1 MKALQV
7 TLFVFLVS
15 FSLVQAQKT
24 KPDSFQ
30 YKISLTTEKS
40 EYALGEPVVIN
51 VLYSNG
57 SDALW
62 KLHRPDSSSYN
73 SLNYRGE
80 LWRSNVGWK
89 GYYFNQSVF
98 INDNTKCS
106 RCGFSIPMVGSKV
119 QIKPGESYVFRTD
132 ILSDHELDYLLPGKY
147 KVAYRDGYECISS
160 DTVEFCLK
168 FASQSVDHLLRI
180 LVGERRYVE
189 NVRWAI
195 TLLRQIY
202 PDIRKFHFAV
212 EDGMIVYPADQ
223 FDRNMNLLRD
233 FSNYWEKER
242 DTDVMKKKISQIN
255 VDLKKYKF
263 IDKRKARQMNDCCGN

>member
-73 SLNYRGE
+73 SLNY
-80 LWRSNVGWK
+80 
-89 GYYFNQSVF
+89 
-98 INDNTKCS
+98 
-106 RCGFSIPMVGSKV
+106 
-119 QIKPGESYVFRTD
+119 
-132 ILSDHELDYLLPGKY
+132 
-147 KVAYRDGYECISS
+147 
-160 DTVEFCLK
+160 
-168 FASQSVDHLLRI
+168 
-180 LVGERRYVE
+180 
-189 NVRWAI
+189 
-195 TLLRQIY
+195 
-202 PDIRKFHFAV
+202 
-212 EDGMIVYPADQ
+212 
-223 FDRNMNLLRD
+223 
-233 FSNYWEKER
+233 
-242 DTDVMKKKISQIN
+242 
-255 VDLKKYKF
+255 
-263 IDKRKARQMNDCCGN
+263 